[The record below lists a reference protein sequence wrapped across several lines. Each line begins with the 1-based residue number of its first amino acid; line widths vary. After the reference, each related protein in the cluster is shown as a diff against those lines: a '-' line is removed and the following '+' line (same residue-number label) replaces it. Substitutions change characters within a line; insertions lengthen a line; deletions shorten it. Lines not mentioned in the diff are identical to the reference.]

1 MATALAYIRVST
13 QEQAVEGLSVDAQ
26 RAKIEAHATAQDME
40 IVGTYVDRG
49 VSASKP
55 IAIRSAGSEMLEA
68 LDVGAADSVVAIKLD
83 RLFRDSID
91 ALTVTREWDEAGIS
105 LHLLDMG
112 GASVDTSSAFGRF
125 FMTML
130 AGVAEMERNL
140 ISERTAAA
148 LAYKRDQGQW
158 LGNVPFGFRRNGQ
171 GLKPDDAEQATVEAI
186 RHDRRYRHLS
196 ERELATKH
204 GVAKST
210 VHRILKRQNG
220 EIAALLPR

>member
-1 MATALAYIRVST
+1 MRALGYVRVST
-13 QEQAVEGLSVDAQ
+13 EEQATEGLSVDAQ
-26 RAKIEAHATAQDME
+26 QAKLKAHATAQGME
-40 IVGTYVDRG
+40 LIDIYVDRG

-55 IAIRSAGSEMLEA
+55 LASRSAGSELLAA
-68 LDVGAADSVVAIKLD
+68 LDSGTADAVVAIKLD

-91 ALTVTREWDEAGIS
+91 ALTVTRQWDDAGIA

-125 FMTML
+125 FLTML

-140 ISERTAAA
+140 IGERTAAA

-158 LGNVPFGFRRNGQ
+158 LGNVPYGYRRNGH
-171 GLKPDDAEQATVEAI
+171 GLQPHAAEQATIDAI
-186 RHDRRYRHLS
+186 KHDRRYRHLS
-196 ERELATKH
+196 ERALARKH

-210 VHRILKRQNG
+210 VHRILARQNG
-220 EIAALLPR
+220 KITA